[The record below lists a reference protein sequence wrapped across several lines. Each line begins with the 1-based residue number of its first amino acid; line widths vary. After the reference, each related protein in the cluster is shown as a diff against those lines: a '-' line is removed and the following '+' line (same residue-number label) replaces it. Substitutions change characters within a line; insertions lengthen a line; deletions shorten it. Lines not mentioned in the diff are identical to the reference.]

1 MVFRIIFFGM
11 AAFFFFWGTSKAG
24 APPKDGIIGEEYRS
38 RYALN
43 NASQKLIDNNGKGF
57 SGLYGTRNFR
67 AVLNGVYYRGGA
79 NNLYFVPK
87 RANSNPLPTKGLE
100 NLCKEGFGKAVYF
113 YSTNFSSA
121 PKSIKCRDFKGNEN
135 TIEYQQIS
143 PLHYRAEDLKT
154 LLTMIYSH
162 VRDPRLGPIYD
173 HCWNGWHASGY
184 VAALTLRQFCGF
196 TGDQAVAY
204 WNLNTDGNNKG
215 ASYDD
220 LRSRLRAFV
229 PYPGMALTSAERAEL
244 CPTPGNLSFS
254 AGK

>member
-1 MVFRIIFFGM
+1 MVFRIVFFGT
-11 AAFFFFWGTSKAG
+11 ATFFFLWGTARAG
-24 APPKDGIIGEEYRS
+24 NPGGSVVGEEYRN
-38 RYALN
+38 RYALS
-43 NASQKLIDNNGKGF
+43 NASQKLIDNYGKGY

-100 NLCKEGFGKAVYF
+100 NLCKEGFSHAVYF

-121 PKSIKCRDFKGNEN
+121 PKSLRCKDFHGNEN
-135 TIEYQQIS
+135 TIEYLQIS
-143 PLHYRAEDLKT
+143 PLHYRAADLKT
-154 LLTMIYSH
+154 LITMIYDH

-173 HCWNGWHASGY
+173 HCWNGWHASGF
-184 VAALTLRQFCGF
+184 VGAITLRQFCGF

-215 ASYDD
+215 TGYDD
-220 LRSRLRAFV
+220 LRARIRAFT
-229 PYPGMALTSAERAEL
+229 PYAGMRLSAEEKAEL
-244 CPTPGNLSFS
+244 CPKPGTLGFS